1 MPENNGEVP
10 TEEQQ
15 QWVHVVGVPPAWRP
29 SGLVISAPD
38 DVFFSPPKKQP
49 IERVLRIVQGWLAL
63 EEAYS
68 VRFLF
73 VPVFASGGVISYF
86 SLACE
91 MSWQRLVALAL
102 LMGTSACLFRRVRF
116 ISLGFVFLTIAV
128 AGALCAKAETVR
140 VATIMLGN
148 ETTTMMTGRIVAL
161 EETGYGYRLQ
171 LDVIAAKRHSLL
183 TGVERVQ
190 LSARTLPEG
199 LAIGDG
205 LDGLVRLRPPS
216 GPVLPGSYDFSF
228 HAYFRGIG
236 AQGFFMG
243 KPDKVD
249 VPPPDGLPARLQ
261 IRVARLRQVM
271 TQRIH
276 AAIGGEAGAIS
287 AALITGQRGGISKE
301 TNEALRLAGISHI
314 LSISGLHMAMVSGM
328 VLVAARA
335 FTGLFPVFSSRY
347 APGKIAAVVALGVSA
362 FYLLLSGADVAA
374 QRSFVMVAVMLVAVL
389 YDRAAIT
396 MRNLALAALV
406 TIVIVPHEILGP
418 SFQMSFSATAVLVAA
433 FQWWS
438 RRKSRKVH
446 QDEHTSSLFSRFV
459 LAPLAGTIASS
470 MLAGT
475 ASGIF
480 AAYHFNNTAPLGVL
494 GNAVTFPLMS
504 VLVMPFALLGAVL
517 MPLHLEWLPLKIM
530 GLGVWLVQKA
540 AYGVAGLSPDFSPG
554 VFPSS
559 ALAAFSIALVL
570 LVFLRSSLRY
580 MAVAVFACG
589 VVLCVIVPRPFALIA
604 ENGSLVAV
612 LDKNGRLAVN
622 TSQQQAFVLS
632 NWKAAFRAE
641 EVLRP
646 QNHDNVKDTLQ
657 SGFVCDSFLFCH
669 ALLANGK
676 TLAIASNPL
685 MKDKACEEADI
696 VLLDYSGDDIPCPNG
711 LTISRRELALYG
723 SVAIYPADTPA
734 GTEIIRAS
742 GEPKRPWNAH
752 RRFAKAALGMP

>member
-1 MPENNGEVP
+1 MPENNGKMP
-10 TEEQQ
+10 TDEQR
-15 QWVHVVGVPPAWRP
+15 QWAHVTGVPPAWRP
-29 SGLVISAPD
+29 SGLVISVPD
-38 DVFFSPPKKQP
+38 DVFFPVPEKQRSARFL
-49 IERVLRIVQGWLAL
+49 RVVQGWLAL
-63 EEAYS
+63 EEAYG
-68 VRFLF
+68 VRFLL
-73 VPVFASGGVISYF
+73 VPVFAAAGVISYF
-86 SLACE
+86 SFVHE
-91 MSWQRLVALAL
+91 ISWLRLVALAL
-102 LMGTSACLFRRVRF
+102 LMGALACLFRRIRF
-116 ISLGFVFLTIAV
+116 VALGFGFLAIAV
-128 AGALCAKAETVR
+128 AGALCARLEAAR

-148 ETTTMMTGRIVAL
+148 ETTTYMTGRIVAL

-171 LDVIAAKRHSLL
+171 LDVMATNRPALSAR
-183 TGVERVQ
+183 VERVQ

-249 VPPPDGLPARLQ
+249 VPPPDGLLARLQ
-261 IRVARLRQVM
+261 IRVARLRQMM

-301 TNEALRLAGISHI
+301 THKALRLAGISHI

-335 FTGLFPVFSSRY
+335 FTGLFPVFSSRH
-347 APGKIAAVVALGVSA
+347 APGKIAAVAALGISA
-362 FYLLLSGADVAA
+362 FYLVLSGADVAA

-389 YDRAAIT
+389 CDRAAIT

-406 TIVIVPHEILGP
+406 TILIVPHEILGP
-418 SFQMSFSATAVLVAA
+418 SFQMSFSATAVLIAA
-433 FQWWS
+433 FQWWN

-446 QDEHTSSLFSRFV
+446 KDLQTSGLFSRFV
-459 LAPLAGTIASS
+459 LAPLVGTIASS
-470 MLAGT
+470 VLAGT

-504 VLVMPFALLGAVL
+504 VIVMPFALLGAVL

-530 GLGVWLVQKA
+530 GLGVWLVQRA
-540 AYGVAGLSPDFSPG
+540 AYWVAGLSPDFSPG
-554 VFPSS
+554 AFPSS

-570 LVFLRSSLRY
+570 LVFLRSPLRI
-580 MAVAVFACG
+580 MAIAAFVYG
-589 VVLCVIVPRPFALIA
+589 VILCAIAPRPLALIA
-604 ENGSLVAV
+604 ENARLVAV

-622 TSQQQAFVLS
+622 TSQPQAFVLS

-646 QNHDNVKDTLQ
+646 RDHENMKDTLQ
-657 SGFVCDSFLFCH
+657 SGFVCETFLFCH
-669 ALLANGK
+669 APLANGK
-676 TLAIASNPL
+676 ILAIVSNRL
-685 MKDKACEEADI
+685 MADKACERGDI
-696 VLLDYSGDDIPCPNG
+696 VLLDYSGDERPCPEG

-723 SVAIYPADTPA
+723 SAVLYDTPE
-734 GTEIIRAS
+734 GTGIIWAS
-742 GEPKRPWNAH
+742 GEPERPWNAH
-752 RRFAKAALGMP
+752 RRFAKAARGMP